1 MYIKDNSDKD
11 DSRSKLL
18 QLYKRSSNSGNNLK
32 TKKKRPR
39 VKKNRTKKYIHDDEN
54 LPTIIEEDLDEENN
68 RERFCTLDNCFTALS
83 NFNTSANDNCIDQ

>member
-1 MYIKDNSDKD
+1 MSSEEEKQKKTKYINDFFAEEGDDKLRNRLIKMYIKHNSDKD

-39 VKKNRTKKYIHDDEN
+39 VKKNRT
-54 LPTIIEEDLDEENN
+54 
-68 RERFCTLDNCFTALS
+68 
-83 NFNTSANDNCIDQ
+83 